1 MLCVTCRRM
10 AGLRL
15 PNQIAAELK
24 KKHRRRRDGLK
35 SCTQK
40 KWFLWF
46 FIIVLSSF
54 LFAKAMSS
62 SYRHHHQHHLGVI
75 LTHFTLF
82 SVLVPH
88 RKKTDMKHSR
98 PFFFF
103 LQLNFSIELQARIF
117 FREFYAA
124 ILLAGWEFCVNQHS
138 KARHIFMPFYR
149 PVTRVTFI
157 FMRSMVRWRWRRW
170 PARSAAAA
178 ALCDSQKRADF
189 FFRLRKFHF
198 NPLSLK
204 LFALCA
210 SIQHPKAHADVIN
223 WLLEM
228 LLLNTVSQTRWWT
241 LFSPLTTVARERT
254 AVAAHEI
261 SQMDIN

>member
-24 KKHRRRRDGLK
+24 KMHRRRRDGLK
-35 SCTQK
+35 SCIQK
-40 KWFLWF
+40 KRQKKMISLIFHHRFVEF
-46 FIIVLSSF
+46 F
-54 LFAKAMSS
+54 FARAMSS

-88 RKKTDMKHSR
+88 RKKRYEALSVL
-98 PFFFF
+98 F
-103 LQLNFSIELQARIF
+103 LQLNFSIEQQARIF
-117 FREFYAA
+117 FSRV
-124 ILLAGWEFCVNQHS
+124 LCCDSAGWEFCVNQHS

-178 ALCDSQKRADF
+178 ALCDSQKRAAF
-189 FFRLRKFHF
+189 FFVWENFI
-198 NPLSLK
+198 
-204 LFALCA
+204 
-210 SIQHPKAHADVIN
+210 SIH
-223 WLLEM
+223 
-228 LLLNTVSQTRWWT
+228 
-241 LFSPLTTVARERT
+241 
-254 AVAAHEI
+254 
-261 SQMDIN
+261 